1 MGKQSE
7 KVKIL
12 NGFKIML
19 TKKTKYGLKAM
30 TYLARQSQ
38 GKPVLISE
46 ISQKENIPQK
56 FLEGILLDLKNNGLL
71 ESKKGKGGGYF
82 LSREAEKIT
91 LASIIRVLDGPIALL
106 PCVSLNYYQKCDDCK
121 DEYSCSLNR
130 VMIQVRDKT
139 LKVLERQ
146 SLADLK

>member
-1 MGKQSE
+1 
-7 KVKIL
+7 
-12 NGFKIML
+12 ML
-19 TKKTKYGLKAM
+19 SKKTKYGLKAM
-30 TYLARQSQ
+30 TYLARYSN
-38 GKPVLISE
+38 GAPVLISE

-82 LSREAEKIT
+82 LVKPASEIT
-91 LASIIRVLDGPIALL
+91 IASIIRVLDGPIALL
-106 PCVSLNYYQKCDDCK
+106 PCVSLNYYKKCDDCT
-121 DEYSCSLNR
+121 DEDTCSLNR

-146 SLADLK
+146 TLADMK